1 MKEVVVIRNIK
12 EVYPMEY
19 NSCES
24 RSGFRLGEVVY
35 DQHGM
40 IGMIMAFYEGG
51 QVRLDSNGCCSEME
65 LRKCPV
71 DKAEKEIKRLNEF
84 YRREYLEKSYDFL
97 NKHFEIEVVEE
108 FKEEDRIVLN
118 SKEFATFQRDCLF
131 YGKYEGCKKLKE
143 YIRTS
148 LTYLRFSFPQ
158 WRLLYSVLWMTE
170 EGYLFNQN

>member
-1 MKEVVVIRNIK
+1 MMKYEILAKSGERIK
-12 EVYPMEY
+12 G
-19 NSCES
+19 C
-24 RSGFRLGEVVY
+24 GFIDV
-35 DQHGM
+35 Q
-40 IGMIMAFYEGG
+40 IF
-51 QVRLDSNGCCSEME
+51 VRANNAYYVFSTKDN
-65 LRKCPV
+65 
-71 DKAEKEIKRLNEF
+71 KEIIVNKLPIQKVWIPLGNWF
-84 YRREYLEKSYDFL
+84 Y
-97 NKHFEIEVVEE
+97 VEE

-170 EGYLFNQN
+170 EGYFFNQN